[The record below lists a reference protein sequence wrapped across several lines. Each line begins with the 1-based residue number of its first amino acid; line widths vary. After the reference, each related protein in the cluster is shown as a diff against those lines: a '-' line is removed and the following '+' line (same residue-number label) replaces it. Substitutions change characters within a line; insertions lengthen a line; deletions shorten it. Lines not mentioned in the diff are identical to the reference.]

1 MLKLKNVSKFYY
13 SKGVVASGFSKVN
26 LELNMGEFVAIT
38 GESGSGKSTLLNVIS
53 GLDTYEEG
61 EMYINGEETSHY
73 TEKDFEDYRRKYIG
87 NIFQHF
93 NLINSYTVY
102 QNVELI
108 LLINGAKSKDIKKKV
123 LDIIRQVDLYRY
135 RNTKV
140 SKLSGGQKQRVAI
153 ARALAKETPII
164 VADEP
169 TGNLDSRA
177 AESVMRTL
185 HEISKDK
192 LVVIVTHNYEQVEE
206 YATRKIKMH
215 DGKIIED
222 KVLKKTPENIEAKVT
237 EYKEITNASKLKLG
251 IRNAFNIVPKF
262 LLLLLVYGF
271 ITLAVT
277 GAYSSLRKQE
287 DTNTLLGYNN
297 SFNDNDVKRIVIK
310 KSDGTPFTDEDYQ
323 KIEGIEHVDRIIK
336 NDLILDSPAILN
348 NNNYYLDGYL
358 MDISNFE
365 GKVDIGRMPEND
377 KEIIIYG
384 EAYDYYLSQASKDI
398 LDKEFA
404 ISGDY
409 QTNDDGILDYKLK
422 VVGIKYYEN
431 TQSIYSRRIFYVYTN
446 VIEEMQEHANQD
458 YSEIEYGLN
467 GKRYKANY
475 YSNQYRLVPNQ
486 KVPKGQIYIPE
497 YMNMYCKK
505 YKCVKSTLT
514 AYVKNL
520 YYDDALNFKITKTYN
535 KKNYT
540 KLTGLKKFE
549 ERDGEFYISPYDYDK
564 LFNKPNYQSTVYI
577 DSEFKAKEVT
587 KSLNDMGITTL
598 YLKDTLVNPLD
609 EILQF
614 TQIFRVVLIAGLMV
628 GLFFISYFIIKLILK
643 SRNIYFSTIRIL
655 GATRKVAKRLLD
667 IELLTVI
674 NIAYGI
680 FLTLV
685 ILVKANI
692 VKFDYVKNLTEY
704 LTIVDFIVVYL
715 LLVLMSWLISN
726 RFARK
731 LFKQSAM
738 NTYREE
744 V

>member
-13 SKGVVASGFSKVN
+13 SKGMVSSGFSKVN
-26 LELNMGEFVAIT
+26 LELEMGEFVVIT

-93 NLINSYTVY
+93 NLVNSYTVY

-108 LLINGAKSKDIKKKV
+108 LLINGAKSRDVKKKV

-177 AESVMRTL
+177 AESVMKTL
-185 HEISKDK
+185 YEISRDK

-222 KVLKKTPENIEAKVT
+222 KVLKKTNNDIKPKIID
-237 EYKEITNASKLKLG
+237 YKEITNASKLKLG
-251 IRNAFNIVPKF
+251 IRNTFNILPKF
-262 LLLLLVYGF
+262 LLLLLVYAF

-277 GAYSSLRKQE
+277 AEYSSLRKQE
-287 DTNTLLGYNN
+287 DTNSLMGYNN
-297 SFNDNDVKRIVIK
+297 LFTNTDNKRIVIK
-310 KSDGTPFTDEDYQ
+310 KADGSAFTEEEYQ
-323 KIEGIEHVDRIIK
+323 KIEAITSVSRVAK
-336 NDLILDSPAILN
+336 NDIMLDTQVSIN
-348 NNNYYLDGYL
+348 DGKYYFYGFLSDVSQI
-358 MDISNFE
+358 DS
-365 GKVDIGRMPEND
+365 VDYGRMPEND
-377 KEIIIYG
+377 KEIVIMG
-384 EAYDYYLSQASKDI
+384 SESDYYLSKSKDEI
-398 LDKEFA
+398 LNKDYMLDNE
-404 ISGDY
+404 Y
-409 QTNDDGILDYKLK
+409 QTHEDGLLDYKLK
-422 VVGIKYYEN
+422 LVGIKYLDEDA
-431 TQSIYSRRIFYVYTN
+431 TSIYERTTIYADSSIF
-446 VIEEMQEHANQD
+446 EEVQKTVNQN
-458 YSEIEYGLN
+458 YSEIEYGIN
-467 GKRYKANY
+467 GKKYKYNPYANTY
-475 YSNQYRLVPNQ
+475 NLMPSK
-486 KVPKGQIYIPE
+486 KVPVGQIYVPE
-497 YMNMYCKK
+497 FFDAYCKN
-505 YKCVKSTLT
+505 YKCVKSKMSVTVDNIYYKEQLTLK
-514 AYVKNL
+514 VG
-520 YYDDALNFKITKTYN
+520 KTYN
-535 KKNYT
+535 KKNFT
-540 KLTGLKKFE
+540 KLTGLKHFDE
-549 ERDGEFYISPYDYDK
+549 HDGEFFISYYDYDR
-564 LFNKPNYQSTVYI
+564 LFNKDNYQSSVFVE
-577 DSEFKAKEVT
+577 SEFKAKDVM
-587 KSLNDMGITTL
+587 KSLEEMGITGL
-598 YLKDTLVNPLD
+598 YLKDTLANPLED
-609 EILQF
+609 ILQF
-614 TQIFRVVLIAGLMV
+614 TQIFRVVLIAILTV
-628 GLFFISYFIIKLILK
+628 GLFFISYFIIRLILK

-655 GATRKVAKRLLD
+655 GATKKVAKRLLD

-674 NIAYGI
+674 NIAYI
-680 FLTLV
+680 LFLILV
-685 ILVKANI
+685 ILVKKGTVHWN
-692 VKFDYVKNLTEY
+692 YVKNLTEY
-704 LTIVDFIVVYL
+704 LTIIDYIVVYI
-715 LLVLMSWLISN
+715 LLVFMSWLISN